1 MARKR
6 GPIKTMAA
14 GAEKA
19 TLKAVEQA
27 KAAVR
32 AFVEPPCHIRKNIFR
47 EQWGEHSIMKGAK
60 NSGTQRQS
68 VVEDQMEL
76 QHIAAPGKALRQN
89 GRYAGNSDWLAMT
102 RA

>member
-1 MARKR
+1 MAV
-6 GPIKTMAA
+6 

-47 EQWGEHSIMKGAK
+47 EQWGEHPI
-60 NSGTQRQS
+60 
-68 VVEDQMEL
+68 
-76 QHIAAPGKALRQN
+76 P
-89 GRYAGNSDWLAMT
+89 
-102 RA
+102 